1 MASDSAIG
9 VFDSGVGGLTVAG
22 AITRALPNERLVYLG
37 DTARLPYGSK
47 SPDVVRRY
55 AERCADFLLTQ
66 DIKMM
71 VIACN
76 TATAHALHYLQMK
89 LEIPVVGVISAGARR
104 ALVVSRSKRIGVIGT
119 AGTIASGAYKKA
131 IHALEP
137 QAEVF
142 EQACPMFVPLAEEG
156 MTSHEATKL
165 IARDY
170 LKTMREHEI
179 DALVLGCTHYPLL
192 REVIQEAVGSQVALC
207 DSAEACTDDVKA
219 VLTDTR
225 KLAEK
230 KSGPHRFYL
239 TDVQA
244 SFRTLAARFFG
255 ADTDPERVD
264 L

>member
-1 MASDSAIG
+1 MSDKAIG

-55 AERCADFLLTQ
+55 AERCAAFLLTQ
-66 DIKMM
+66 DIKML

-76 TATAHALHYLQMK
+76 TATAHALPYLQMK
-89 LEIPVVGVISAGARR
+89 LEIPVVGVIAAGARR
-104 ALVVSRSKRIGVIGT
+104 ALVVSRTKRIGVIGT
-119 AGTIASGAYKKA
+119 AGTIQSGAYRKA
-131 IHALEP
+131 IAALEP

-142 EQACPMFVPLAEEG
+142 DQACPMFVPLAEEG
-156 MTSHEATKL
+156 FTNHEATRL
-165 IARDY
+165 LAREY
-170 LKTMREHEI
+170 LKAMREHEI

-192 REVIQEAVGSQVALC
+192 RDVIQEAVGSGVALC
-207 DSAEACTDDVKA
+207 DSAEACCDDVRA

-225 KLAEK
+225 RLSDNKT
-230 KSGPHRFYL
+230 GPHKFFL

-244 SFRTLAARFFG
+244 SFRTLAGRFFG
-255 ADTDPERVD
+255 AETDPERVD

>member
-1 MASDSAIG
+1 MSEKAIG

-55 AERCADFLLTQ
+55 AERCADFLLTH
-66 DIKMM
+66 DIKML

-76 TATAHALHYLQMK
+76 TATAHALPYLQMK
-89 LEIPVVGVISAGARR
+89 LEIPVVGVIAAGARR
-104 ALVVSRSKRIGVIGT
+104 ALVVTRSKRIGVIGT

-131 IHALEP
+131 ILGLEP

-156 MTSHEATKL
+156 LVEHDATKL

-170 LKTMREHEI
+170 LKTMREHEV
-179 DALVLGCTHYPLL
+179 DALVLGCTHYPIL
-192 REVIQEAVGSQVALC
+192 RNVIQEAVGNNVALC
-207 DSAEACTDDVKA
+207 DSAEACCDDVRA
-219 VLTDTR
+219 VLSDTR
-225 KLAEK
+225 RLAEK
-230 KSGPHRFYL
+230 KSGPHQFFL
-239 TDVQA
+239 TDAQA

-255 ADTDPERVD
+255 GPTDPERVD